1 MIERLHN
8 TRINSVSFLFKVNAR
23 HSQGTVMRL
32 IFVILVF
39 LHALIY
45 ARPLEDDEIFA
56 DVEIVDHHPESSELR
71 QGQKEEI
78 NEGEVGLDCGD
89 YEKKLEECKGIVG
102 CALSHVPCE
111 AQKRQAQKACL
122 KTVHL
127 KYRTCL
133 KGNKEMKKE

>member
-23 HSQGTVMRL
+23 HSLGTVMRL

-56 DVEIVDHHPESSELR
+56 DVEIIDHHPESSEPR

-89 YEKKLEECKGIVG
+89 YEKKLEECAKIVG
-102 CALSHVPCE
+102 CSLYHLQRYGTCE
-111 AQKRQAQKACL
+111 SAKATEACL
-122 KTVHL
+122 KTVRL

-133 KGNKEMKKE
+133 KGN

>member
-1 MIERLHN
+1 
-8 TRINSVSFLFKVNAR
+8 
-23 HSQGTVMRL
+23 MRL

-56 DVEIVDHHPESSELR
+56 DVEIIDHHPESSEPR

-89 YEKKLEECKGIVG
+89 YEKKLEKCKRIVG
-102 CALSHVPCE
+102 CSNPSISHVPCK
-111 AQKRQAQKACL
+111 AQKLKEQKACL
-122 KTVHL
+122 KNVHL
-127 KYRTCL
+127 KYRSCL

>member
-1 MIERLHN
+1 
-8 TRINSVSFLFKVNAR
+8 
-23 HSQGTVMRL
+23 MRL

-56 DVEIVDHHPESSELR
+56 DVEIIDHHPESSEPR

-89 YEKKLEECKGIVG
+89 YEKKLEECKGFVG
-102 CALSHVPCE
+102 CSMGHVPCE
-111 AQKRQAQKACL
+111 SVKHQKACL

-133 KGNKEMKKE
+133 KGNIEMKKE